1 MNRKVLLIEPNYKNK
16 YPPMGLM
23 KIATYYRRC
32 GDDVRFFKGDLKK
45 FAAQLLCEEYFK
57 KIENEGLKKYFS
69 NIVEF
74 IKTGKY
80 IYLNQ
85 IPSFCDSDEERTLKE
100 YRLRFKEENYT
111 KFDVI
116 CVATL
121 FTFYWDKIIE
131 TINFSKNF
139 CKEDGNV
146 FVGGIAATILPEY
159 IYRETGIK
167 PHVGLLD
174 KPGVFDAGNTDII
187 DELPLDYSILEE
199 LDYEYPA
206 NNAYFG
212 YMTRGCPRN
221 CAFCAVKTLEPKY
234 KDYIGL
240 KKQLQYVDDVFGP
253 QKDLLLMDNNVFA
266 SKNFNKIVDEIKEC
280 GFAKGATYIPVNE
293 YEMAIVNLKKN
304 FNQRGYIN
312 KIVKIYD
319 KIATKLSEEE
329 AGIFYRE
336 RESLGLL
343 YVETATKENILAFD
357 KVVSDLYK
365 NLFRKLKR
373 ARYIDFN
380 QGLDARLATDEK
392 MKRLSEIN
400 IKPLR
405 IAFDHYEDRDIY
417 VKAVKLAAK
426 HGIQDLSNYLLY
438 NFEDKPEELYHRM
451 RINVELCE
459 ELGVTIYSF
468 PMKYHPISDPQYFR
482 NRDYIGKHWNRKFI
496 RAVQAVLNSTKGK
509 IGKGLEF
516 FKEAFGKD
524 INEFEKILWMPETF
538 IIYRRMYD
546 ANLRKR
552 LENRYTVHTENDC
565 DLANEWWEK
574 FNSLTEEE
582 KLKAKNIIAANK
594 FEYGDYECDDVKV
607 EEVLKYYKI
616 KRK

>member
-45 FAAQLLCEEYFK
+45 FAAQLLCEEYFEE
-57 KIENEGLKKYFS
+57 IENDGLKKYFS
-69 NIVEF
+69 NFVEF

-85 IPSFCDSDEERTLKE
+85 IPSFSESTEEHTLKE
-100 YRLRFKEENYT
+100 YRLRFKEGNYT

-139 CKEDGNV
+139 CKEGGNV
-146 FVGGIAATILPEY
+146 YVGGIAATILPEY

-167 PHVGLLD
+167 PHIGLLD
-174 KPGVFDAGNTDII
+174 KPGVFDKDNADII

-240 KKQLQYVDDVFGP
+240 KKQLQYVDEVFGP

-266 SKNFNKIVDEIKEC
+266 SKSFNKIVDEIKEC
-280 GFAKGATYIPVNE
+280 GFAKGATYVPAND
-293 YEMAIVNLKKN
+293 YEVAIENLKKG
-304 FNQRGYIN
+304 FNKRGYIK

-319 KIATKLSEEE
+319 KIAAKLSEEE
-329 AGIFYRE
+329 AGNFYRV

-343 YVETATKENILAFD
+343 YVETATKENIIAFD
-357 KVVSDLYK
+357 KIVGDLYK
-365 NLFRKLKR
+365 KLFRKLKR
-373 ARYIDFN
+373 VRYIDFN

-468 PMKYHPISDPQYFR
+468 PMKYHPISDPKYFR
-482 NRDYIGKHWNRKFI
+482 NRDYIGKYWNRKFI
-496 RAVQAVLNSTKGK
+496 RAIQAVLNSTKGK

-524 INEFEKILWMPETF
+524 VNEFEKILWMPETF

-546 ANLRKR
+546 AGLRER
-552 LENRYTVHTENDC
+552 LERRYTAHSENDC

-574 FNSLTEEE
+574 FTSLNAEEQQ
-582 KLKAKNIIAANK
+582 KAKNIIAANK
-594 FEYGDYECDDVKV
+594 FDDGDYVCDEVKV
-607 EEVLKYYKI
+607 KEVLEYYTI